1 MINLESK
8 IFIAGHKGLVGNS
21 VLRLLKEKNYKNL
34 ITADK
39 SKLDLKNKTKVHNFF
54 KKQKPEFVIICAAKV
69 GGILE
74 NKTYQ
79 LDFLLDNIDI
89 QNNILLS
96 SKKFNVKRVIFL
108 GSSCI
113 YPKKSKIPIKEEYI
127 MTGNLE

>member
-74 NKTYQ
+74 NKTY
-79 LDFLLDNIDI
+79 
-89 QNNILLS
+89 
-96 SKKFNVKRVIFL
+96 
-108 GSSCI
+108 
-113 YPKKSKIPIKEEYI
+113 
-127 MTGNLE
+127 